1 MIITRNSIKWIKE
14 TRILALFLAM
24 ASCSVFESPSPT
36 QTIIPPA
43 DINVSSTKTIV
54 ITSTNAMTKTI
65 NNTVTLSPYPTVS
78 YPLKPRPIIKR
89 DNAEL
94 ITLLGTVPEVNF
106 GGLVGSQLAW
116 SPDSKQIA
124 ITTNGEGIRIIDPL
138 VMREIGEIKQNRE
151 GIIDSPGGIA
161 YSPDGKILAVSIPSG
176 KYSNPGNIAFYDTST
191 YEKVRDD
198 LPSYGAYVIKYSHNG
213 NWLAYGGFMGGEVVD
228 LDSGEQIYK
237 FVEYN
242 VEFYS
247 VQFSWDDKYF
257 MAAGNGYS
265 SVLVNTETW
274 NSVYELNGNTCFSPD
289 NKYFAKEP
297 GIWEI
302 ESNRL
307 VKGFEV
313 EYFIGLCDFG
323 KQGDILI
330 NSESGVGIE
339 VWDVNTGELINL
351 FLRMTIFGPFYNM
364 ALSPDGRIIAIMDR
378 QEKAISF
385 WGIPIE
391 EDK

>member
-1 MIITRNSIKWIKE
+1 MKYKNWIEKTRVFAFI
-14 TRILALFLAM
+14 LAM
-24 ASCSVFESPSPT
+24 ASCSVLESPSTT

-43 DINVSSTKTIV
+43 GKNVSLTETTAISYTTV
-54 ITSTNAMTKTI
+54 MTETL
-65 NNTVTLSPYPTVS
+65 NHTVTLSPYPSVS
-78 YPLKPRPIIKR
+78 SPVKPGPIITR
-89 DNAEL
+89 DNADQL
-94 ITLLGTVPEVNF
+94 ALLGNVPEGNI
-106 GGLVGSQLAW
+106 GGLVGGQLAW

-138 VMREIGEIKQNRE
+138 VLREIGEIKQKNRE

-191 YEKVRDD
+191 YEKVRED

-213 NWLAYGGFMGGEVVD
+213 KWLAYGGFMGGEVVD
-228 LDSGEQIYK
+228 LESGKQIYN
-237 FVEYN
+237 FVENN

-257 MAAGNGYS
+257 MAAGNGYF
-265 SVLVNTETW
+265 SVLVNTESWIT
-274 NSVYELNGNTCFSPD
+274 VYELNGNTCFSPD
-289 NKYFAKEP
+289 NKYFAMEP

-302 ESNRL
+302 ESNQL
-307 VKGFEV
+307 VKGFKV

-323 KQGDILI
+323 KKGDILI

-339 VWDVNTGELINL
+339 VWDLYTGELINL
-351 FLRMTIFGPFYNM
+351 FLRMTNYGPFYSM

-378 QEKAISF
+378 QEKAVSF
-385 WGIPIE
+385 WSIPIE